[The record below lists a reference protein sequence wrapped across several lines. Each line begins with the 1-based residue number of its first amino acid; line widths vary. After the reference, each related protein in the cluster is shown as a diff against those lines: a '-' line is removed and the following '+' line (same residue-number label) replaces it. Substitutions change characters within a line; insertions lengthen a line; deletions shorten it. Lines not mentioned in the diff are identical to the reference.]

1 MHAALQT
8 TELVLDILSHLD
20 RVDLAAVARTCSRLS
35 EPALSQ
41 IWKHLSDLEPILDLL
56 PGGKIS
62 LEKTPV
68 HQYVSQLRV
77 LKFDTQAIV

>member
-20 RVDLAAVARTCSRLS
+20 QVDLAAVARTCSRLS

-41 IWKHLSDLEPILDLL
+41 IWKHLYGLALIVRLL
-56 PGGKIS
+56 PEGKVS
-62 LEKTPV
+62 VDKTLK
-68 HQYVSQLRV
+68 HRFVS
-77 LKFDTQAIV
+77 